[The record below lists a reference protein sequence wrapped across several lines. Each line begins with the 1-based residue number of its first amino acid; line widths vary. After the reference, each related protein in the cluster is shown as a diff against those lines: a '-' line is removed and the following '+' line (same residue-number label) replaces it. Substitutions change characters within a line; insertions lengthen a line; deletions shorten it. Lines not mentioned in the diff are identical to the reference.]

1 MSKIRIGFVG
11 VGGMGQCAHLR
22 NYIATPE
29 CEVVAIAEIRPKL
42 AKKVAE
48 RYGVP
53 RVYDGFEAMLAK
65 EELDGIVAIQPFGMH
80 IDIVPKLLAKG
91 VPVITEKP
99 IADTLEN
106 GRAILAATQKSKGRL
121 FVGYHKRSDPATLRA
136 LTQIEAWKK
145 SGEVGKLRYVRMAMP
160 PGDWVAQGFSHLIST
175 DEGYDA
181 KWGASGWDRYT
192 GFVNY
197 YIHQV
202 NLIRLLLGEDYRVLY
217 ADPSG
222 VTFAL
227 RSESGVAGTLEM
239 ATHSTNVDWQ
249 EEAFVA
255 FERGWVR
262 LELPAPLAIDRP
274 GKVTIYRDA
283 DKTQEATTTTPTLPW
298 VHAMRRQAEQFVAA
312 IQGKPTTLCS
322 PADAVKDLEVATQYV
337 TLLEQAEKAYATA
350 AVAKA

>member
-11 VGGMGQCAHLR
+11 VGGMGQAAHLR

-42 AKKVAE
+42 GKKVAE
-48 RYGVP
+48 RFGVQ
-53 RVYDGFEAMLAK
+53 RVYDGFEPMLAA

-99 IADTLEN
+99 IADTLAN
-106 GRAILAATQKSKGRL
+106 GRAILAASQTSKGRL

-160 PGDWVAQGFSHLIST
+160 PGDWSAQGFSHLITT
-175 DEGYDA
+175 DEGYQGN
-181 KWGASGWDRYT
+181 WGMGSRY
-192 GFVNY
+192 GDFVNY

-222 VTFAL
+222 VTFGL
-227 RSESGVAGTLEM
+227 RSDSGVAGTLEM
-239 ATHSTNVDWQ
+239 ATHSTHVDWQ
-249 EEAFVA
+249 EEAFIA
-255 FERGWVR
+255 FERGWIR

-274 GKVTIYRDA
+274 GRVTIYNDA
-283 DKTQEATTTTPTLPW
+283 VKGQEATTTTPTLPW

-337 TLLEQAEKAYATA
+337 TLLEQAEKAFATA